1 MLVPFQVIKRG
12 GRDGATRGSELI
24 DGDRASA
31 VHQEIDG
38 RRDPHRRE
46 FRGGGPRPND
56 DGRLSTPGPRIQF
69 APLNFRKTIRE
80 RFPAAVLFADKASRV
95 HGILMRWNSRPPQAA
110 RRSPHR
116 RRRLAPPV
124 RGSGTHSLNF
134 RKAIRERFPAAF
146 RLQEARQVEFTEF
159 S

>member
-1 MLVPFQVIKRG
+1 M
-12 GRDGATRGSELI
+12 I

-80 RFPAAVLFADKASRV
+80 RFPAVDWQVSGKTMSVLGRDHAKSVNGPAVYKELTR
-95 HGILMRWNSRPPQAA
+95 
-110 RRSPHR
+110 
-116 RRRLAPPV
+116 
-124 RGSGTHSLNF
+124 
-134 RKAIRERFPAAF
+134 
-146 RLQEARQVEFTEF
+146 
-159 S
+159 